1 MRFFD
6 LHCDTITRCCDKKQ
20 DVFDGAQEVTLRS
33 GSRLDGWC
41 QCFAIFIDDKC
52 PEDRAFIKYKAYV
65 EYFDKEIARHCE
77 YITHCRNSGDIG
89 TALEQGKCA
98 AVLTLE
104 NAAALG
110 GDMENIR
117 LLAANGVK
125 AVTLTWN
132 GENSLGYGSAVGGH
146 LKPFGR
152 EAAKEIINSGMAV
165 DVSHLSD
172 EGFCDILKL
181 TDASV
186 FASHSNLRDKKLS
199 AHPRNLTADQLRE
212 IAARGGV
219 AGLNLHRPFLSA
231 DDVVANNPETLLR
244 HADRMLE
251 IAGEDAICIGSD
263 FDGAEMPDFCRTIGD
278 IPALFRL
285 FSKTFGERIANK
297 VFFENA
303 NNFFSNMI

>member
-6 LHCDTITRCCDKKQ
+6 LHCDTITRCRDKKQ
-20 DVFDGAQEVTLRS
+20 GIYNGAQEVTLHS

-41 QCFAIFIDDKC
+41 QCFAIFIDDES
-52 PEDRAFIKYKAYV
+52 PETRAFAKYKAYV
-65 EYFDKEIARHCE
+65 EYFIKEIERHCE
-77 YITHCRNSGDIG
+77 YITRCRNSGDIG

-104 NAAALG
+104 NAAALE
-110 GDMENIR
+110 GDIENIK
-117 LLAANGVK
+117 LLAADGVK

-132 GENSLGYGSAVGGH
+132 GENSLGYGNAIGGH

-152 EAAKEIINSGMAV
+152 EAVKEIINKGMAV

-172 EGFCDILKL
+172 EGFYDVLEL
-181 TDASV
+181 TDAPV
-186 FASHSNLRDKKLS
+186 IASHSNLRDKKLS

-212 IAARGGV
+212 IAARGGI
-219 AGLNLHRPFLSA
+219 AGLNLHKPFLNA
-231 DDVVANNPETLLR
+231 DDIVANNPETLLR

-285 FSKTFGERIANK
+285 FSKTFGEGMADK

-303 NNFFSNMI
+303 NSFFSRIV